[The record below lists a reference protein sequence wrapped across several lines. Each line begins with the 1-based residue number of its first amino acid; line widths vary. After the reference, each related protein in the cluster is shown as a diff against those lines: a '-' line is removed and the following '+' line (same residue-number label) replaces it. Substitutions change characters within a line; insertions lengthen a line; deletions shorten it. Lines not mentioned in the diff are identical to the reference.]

1 MAEINQSVYGAK
13 ENWYVPV
20 EHSEFGTTQH
30 ADVYYYN
37 QIAADDKLKIKIANF
52 NTLET
57 PITTIRSQIE
67 GQYTSESYLIRNNW
81 KPTEFTMDNS
91 IVQFGIGPQSGLS
104 NQEWWY
110 VDREYGASDP
120 SETEPPVLKNT
131 DKYDITNMCLA
142 TRSNYAPYEFYSHG
156 RGSVLGGYDNN
167 SMYWQRINRQ
177 IFGSINSM
185 FNPDYNN
192 SYGYETGYIN
202 TKLVTQIPIK
212 NLKLTPVIYA
222 YNSAIDN
229 YKKFTSISDYLAEK
243 SSYPYIFC
251 IKAQFH
257 YRSGYLN
264 DSDYGYTFDCYP
276 WFFNPSSFLSGYGY
290 RFNNKD
296 SVYGDVY
303 YPNRGDHETGE
314 GITVAGRPGYG
325 HGPNGSMLGN
335 EIYWYGHY
343 DNSSTYNFAIG
354 QGGRVLQTPDFK
366 FVLGTKNL
374 FYCDTSSMTK
384 DQITEGIRKQL
395 ASFGMFFVDGTADLN
410 LALDD
415 DKTFLG
421 ILENGVGYGKYSNGK
436 KNREQDQW
444 NWDTMDENKYDP
456 TTPPQPGDDPAAS
469 SDPLLPV
476 GLGWTLA
483 NTGTGI
489 WALTP
494 AEIGQVWKDIFGTTV
509 DLSKFGDQP
518 MNAILSLKW
527 TPFTWSTNGTS
538 PIVLGDQVVND
549 IHVYPLVDSVGE
561 AEQHGYGQMKFNFN
575 KNFYNARNIQARLF
589 LPFYGY
595 YELPAAQ
602 LLSSRLRVDF
612 YYNIPDEL
620 GVWII
625 SYDDVIYDF
634 VECSCDMDIP
644 LTGSNAAAL
653 RENKRAEA
661 LTITTQV
668 ASTLTTLGNTSLS
681 NLAGSALVNAVDQY
695 GGVSAI
701 MGASQGSLGSKLST
715 VAGYVAGK
723 LASTAFPYGGVGI
736 TGGANIYNTVQ
747 NAQIQRAALKTNLP
761 YHGSALQT
769 TFLHMSMK
777 PYVQIFK
784 NAIMSDLNTDP
795 TGTVKENGG
804 TVKEELGG
812 TSKEQYMLK
821 VGHACDIF
829 TTLEKMP
836 ENSLLQTTGCANL
849 SSASMEITEYQELN
863 SILQSGFYK

>member
-1 MAEINQSVYGAK
+1 MAEINQSVYGVK
-13 ENWYVPV
+13 ENWYVPS
-20 EHSEFGTTQH
+20 EHSEFGTTQY

-37 QIAADDKLKIKIANF
+37 QIAADDKLKIKVANF
-52 NTLET
+52 NTLEL
-57 PITTIRSQIE
+57 PITTMRSQMD

-110 VDREYGASDP
+110 VDREYEASNPDAN
-120 SETEPPVLKNT
+120 TPPVLKNT

-142 TRSNYAPYEFYSHG
+142 TRSNYTPYEFYSTG
-156 RGSVLGGYDNN
+156 RGSLLGGYDNN
-167 SMYWQRINRQ
+167 YMYWQVIRGQ
-177 IFGSINSM
+177 IFGTENS
-185 FNPDYNN
+185 FFDTNYN
-192 SYGYETGYIN
+192 STWGFPTGYIN
-202 TKLVTQIPIK
+202 TKLVAQIPIK
-212 NLKLTPVIYA
+212 NLKLTPVIFA
-222 YNSAIDN
+222 YNSQLNN
-229 YKKFTSISDYLAEK
+229 YKKFTSIKSYIDEK
-243 SSYPYIFC
+243 GLYPNIFC
-251 IKAQFH
+251 IKAKIM
-257 YRSGYLN
+257 YRSGHNN
-264 DSDYGYTFDCYP
+264 DTDYDYNFDCYP

-290 RFNNKD
+290 SFNGKNK
-296 SVYGDVY
+296 VYGDNVY
-303 YPNRGDHETGE
+303 YPNRGDQQTRE
-314 GITVAGRPGYG
+314 GITVAGRPGYA

-343 DNSSTYNFAIG
+343 DSSTTWDFTIG

-374 FYCDTSSMTK
+374 FYCDTSSMTN
-384 DQITEGIRKQL
+384 DQITEGIRTQL
-395 ASFGMFFVDGTADLN
+395 ASFGMFFVDDVDDLN

-444 NWDTMDENKYDP
+444 NWDTMDENNYDP
-456 TTPPQPGDDPAAS
+456 VNPPQPGDDPAAS
-469 SDPLLPV
+469 TDPLLPV

-494 AEIGQVWKDIFGTTV
+494 SEIGQVWKDIFGTTV

-549 IHVYPLVDSVGE
+549 IHVYPLIDSVGE
-561 AEQHGYGQMKFNFN
+561 AEKHGYGQIKFNFN

-625 SYDDVIYDF
+625 SYDDVTYDF
-634 VECSCDMDIP
+634 VECSCDIDIP
-644 LTGSNAAAL
+644 LTGSNAAAIK
-653 RENKRAEA
+653 ENKKQQA
-661 LTITTQV
+661 LSIATQV
-668 ASTLTTLGNTSLS
+668 ASTLVALGNTSLS
-681 NLAGSALVNAVDQY
+681 RLAAEATVDAVNKY
-695 GGVSAI
+695 GGVGAI

-715 VAGYVAGK
+715 VASYGVAK
-723 LASTAFPYGGVGI
+723 LASTALPYGGVGI
-736 TGGANIYNTVQ
+736 TGGINVYNTVNQ
-747 NAQIQRAALKTNLP
+747 GRIQRAALKTNLP

-784 NAIMSDLNTDP
+784 NAIMDGFTTQD
-795 TGTVKENGG
+795 GG
-804 TVKEELGG
+804 TIKEELGG
-812 TSKEQYMLK
+812 TSKAEYMLK
-821 VGHACDIF
+821 VGHACNEF
-829 TTLEKMP
+829 TTMDKML

-849 SSASMEITEYQELN
+849 SSEGMEIAEYQELN

>member
-1 MAEINQSVYGAK
+1 MAEINQSVYGVK
-13 ENWYVPV
+13 ENWYVPS
-20 EHSEFGTTQH
+20 EHSEFGTTQY

-37 QIAADDKLKIKIANF
+37 QIAADDKLKIKVANY
-52 NTLET
+52 NTLES
-57 PITTIRSQIE
+57 PITTMRSQMD

-110 VDREYGASDP
+110 VDRANGASDP
-120 SETEPPVLKNT
+120 STTEPPVLKNT

-142 TRSNYAPYEFYSHG
+142 TRSNYTPYEFYSAG
-156 RGSVLGGYDNN
+156 QGSILGGYENN
-167 SMYWQRINRQ
+167 YMYWQVIRGQ
-177 IFGSINSM
+177 IFGTENS
-185 FNPDYNN
+185 FFDADY
-192 SYGYETGYIN
+192 STTWGFGTGYVN

-222 YNSAIDN
+222 YNSQLNN
-229 YKKFTSISDYLAEK
+229 YKKFTSIKSYIDEK
-243 SSYPYIFC
+243 GLYPNIFC

-257 YRSGYLN
+257 YRRGLDN
-264 DSDYGYTFDCYP
+264 DTDYDGTFDCYP

-290 RFNNKD
+290 SFNDKNK
-296 SVYGDVY
+296 VYGDNVY
-303 YPNRGDHETGE
+303 YPNRGDKGTGE
-314 GITVAGRPGYG
+314 GITVAGRPGYA
-325 HGPNGSMLGN
+325 HGPNGSMFGN
-335 EIYWYGHY
+335 EIYWYGHMET
-343 DNSSTYNFAIG
+343 SSHWDFTIG

-374 FYCDTSSMTK
+374 FYCDTSSMTN
-384 DQITEGIRKQL
+384 DQITEGIRTQL
-395 ASFGMFFVDGTADLN
+395 ASFGMFFVDDVDDLN

-456 TTPPQPGDDPAAS
+456 QNPPEPGDDPAAS
-469 SDPLLPV
+469 DNPLLPV

-494 AEIGQVWKDIFGTTV
+494 SEIGQVWKDIFGTTV

-518 MNAILSLKW
+518 MNAVLSLKW

-575 KNFYNARNIQARLF
+575 KNFYNARNMQARLF

-644 LTGSNAAAL
+644 LTGSNAAAI
-653 RENKRAEA
+653 RQNKVSEA

-695 GGVSAI
+695 GGIGAI
-701 MGASQGSLGSKLST
+701 MGSSQGSLGSKLST
-715 VAGYVAGK
+715 AAGYVAGK
-723 LASTAFPYGGVGI
+723 LASTALPYGGVGI
-736 TGGANIYNTVQ
+736 TGGANIYNTAN
-747 NAQIQRAALKTNLP
+747 NAKIQRAALRTNLP

-784 NAIMSDLNTDP
+784 NAIMDGLTTQD
-795 TGTVKENGG
+795 GG
-804 TVKEELGG
+804 TIKEELGG
-812 TSKEQYMLK
+812 TSKAEYMLK
-821 VGHACDIF
+821 VGHACNEF
-829 TTLEKMP
+829 TTIDKML
-836 ENSLLQTTGCANL
+836 ENSLLQTTGMANM
-849 SSASMEITEYQELN
+849 STAGMELAEVNELN